1 MKGGMKFYRGSGKA
15 ARAYVEADHNRADDY
30 YLAEGTGIAELLVV
44 TGPQGTVVDRA
55 QLGGDEYE
63 AWVEGH
69 DVLAEGQPLKGR
81 VRQDEHALRFA
92 EVIVNGPKSWSLAAG
107 LHPEISAAYDRVQNA
122 ACEDIARFLSAN
134 VSTRVGRRGE
144 QRQIPAERVELA
156 RIGHFTSRAG
166 DPHRHIHLQVNARVF
181 AGGKWRGIDS
191 AAMLRMQRA
200 INGIGSLSVAS
211 NPEFRAALA
220 AHGYT
225 VNAVSGEIDQ
235 LAAVVPAMSKRS
247 AQVAD
252 NITRYEREWRQEN
265 PGLNPSAVTLRAFD
279 ARAWADAREAK
290 KNHPTHGADAELA
303 WMTELSRLGVS
314 VDAHRTAAP
323 VELVAETT
331 GRVDRTA
338 AAQRVL
344 RVLSAGARGRSTWN
358 DYDIRGV
365 AEEVLAAGNL
375 VADRAVLDE
384 LAEDVTARVK
394 AASLT
399 VVDGPVPAHVRHM
412 TSQEVLDLEADIR
425 GRLAVRAAVQGGPAP
440 LADVAEVIAEVD
452 PDAQLDRAQLDGV
465 RAIAGDAAVV
475 LVEGAAGTGKSTML
489 AGANTAIERVGRQ
502 MVLVAPSRNAAL
514 VAAEKVG
521 AAQAPAAAGLAFQHG
536 YRWDEAGVWSRL
548 NRGDICPLT
557 GDPYMGPAAWAQL
570 RPGDVVVVDE
580 AGMLDQET
588 ARALLTV
595 ADETNARVVF
605 MGDRRQLPAV
615 GRGGV
620 LGMVAQ
626 WAPAPVELGAV
637 HRFRAHDGGRDQAYA
652 DLSLRIRSGV
662 DPEAVFDELVA
673 RGHVRL
679 HRTDADALAVIAIET
694 ADRVIA
700 GDSQSVSLGTN
711 EAVEAVN
718 HIVRERLVDAGVVDN
733 TVTVHGSDGL
743 EIGVGDRVTTREND
757 NQRGIANRMTWT
769 VTNVANDGSL
779 SLVDARPD
787 GTRRDVTVDPDYAR
801 ENVHLAYVSTA
812 HGVQGQTSDHGRT
825 RLTDSTDA
833 AALYVGL
840 TRGSVSNQ
848 VHIVA
853 DNPPQAREQWIAA
866 AGRDRADYGLDHAS
880 TAASH
885 EAQDYAVQ
893 VDQPPSVASAE
904 RATEPAEGLGER
916 EPLADRLTRIKS
928 SRSARSGTARRA
940 RTQPAGLSEREQRRR
955 EERAEYGL
963 DGHGPGQQSRQRGPR
978 I

>member
-1 MKGGMKFYRGSGKA
+1 MKGGMKFYRGSAKA
-15 ARAYVEADHNRADDY
+15 ARAYVEADHHRADDY
-30 YLAEGTGIAELLVV
+30 YLTEGTGIAELLVV
-44 TGPQGTVVDRA
+44 AGPQGYVVDRA

-107 LHPEISAAYDRVQNA
+107 LHPEISTAYDKAQNA

-134 VSTRVGRRGE
+134 VSTRVGRRGQ
-144 QRQIPAERVELA
+144 QRQIPAARVELA

-200 INGIGSLSVAS
+200 INGIGSLSMAS

-225 VNAVSGEIDQ
+225 VNAASGEIDQ

-252 NITRYEREWRQEN
+252 NIARYEREWRQTN
-265 PGLNPSAVTLRAFD
+265 PGLQPSAAELRGFD

-290 KNHPTHGADAELA
+290 KNHPTRGVDAELA
-303 WMTELSRLGVS
+303 WMTELSRLGVD
-314 VDAHRTAAP
+314 VDAHRSAEP
-323 VELVAETT
+323 VELVATLP
-331 GRVDRTA
+331 GQVDRDG
-338 AAQRVL
+338 AAQRVV

-365 AEEVLAAGNL
+365 VEEVLAAGNV

-384 LAEDVTARVK
+384 IAEDVTARAK
-394 AASLT
+394 AASLR
-399 VVDGPVPAHVRHM
+399 VVAAPAPAHVRHM
-412 TSQEVLDLEADIR
+412 TSQEVVDLEAEIR
-425 GRLAVRAAVQGGPAP
+425 GRLAVRSAVQGGPA
-440 LADVAEVIAEVD
+440 AMGDVAEVVAAVD
-452 PDAQLDRAQLDGV
+452 PDARLDAAQLDGV

-475 LVEGAAGTGKSTML
+475 LVEGAAGSGKSTML
-489 AGANTAIERVGRQ
+489 AAANQAIEQAGHHM
-502 MVLVAPSRNAAL
+502 MVVAPSRNAAL
-514 VAAEKVG
+514 IVAEKVG
-521 AAQAPAAAGLAFQHG
+521 AAQAPAVAGLVFQHG
-536 YRWDEAGVWSRL
+536 YRWDSDGVWTRL
-548 NRGDICPLT
+548 RRGDICPLT
-557 GDPYMGPAAWAQL
+557 DAPYTGAAAWATM
-570 RPGDVVVVDE
+570 RPGDVLVVDE

-595 ADETNARVVF
+595 ADEADARVVF

-620 LGMVAQ
+620 LGMVAD
-626 WAPAPVELGAV
+626 WAPNPVELNAI
-637 HRFRAHDGGRDQAYA
+637 HRFRTDDGGRDHGYA

-662 DPEAVFDELVA
+662 DPDAVFDELIA

-679 HRTDADALAVIAIET
+679 HASDADALAVIAIET
-694 ADRVIA
+694 ADRFIA

-711 EAVEAVN
+711 DAVEAVN
-718 HIVRERLVDAGVVDN
+718 QIVREQLVDAGVVDN
-733 TVTVHGSDGL
+733 SRTVHGSDGL
-743 EIGVGDRVTTREND
+743 EIGIGDRVTTRKND
-757 NQRGIANRMTWT
+757 NQLAIANRMTWT
-769 VTNVANDGSL
+769 VTDVADDGSL
-779 SLVDARPD
+779 TLAND
-787 GTRRDVTVDPDYAR
+787 TRGGVTVDAQYAR
-801 ENVHLAYVSTA
+801 KNVHLAYASTA
-812 HGVQGQTSDHGRT
+812 HGVQGQTSDHGRL

-833 AALYVGL
+833 AALYVGM
-840 TRGSVSNQ
+840 TRGASSNQ

-853 DNPPQAREQWIAA
+853 DNPAQAREQWVAA
-866 AGRDRADYGLDHAS
+866 STRDRADYGLNHAS
-880 TAASH
+880 RAAAS
-885 EAQDYAVQ
+885 EAQDYAVDEKQ
-893 VDQPPSVASAE
+893 TQDLAPGARAE
-904 RATEPAEGLGER
+904 EPTQGRGQR
-916 EPLADRLTRIKS
+916 ESFADRLTRI
-928 SRSARSGTARRA
+928 RNRGTRDNAPHRRPDRPARLTAQQHRLA
-940 RTQPAGLSEREQRRR
+940 
-955 EERAEYGL
+955 ERAEYDADL
-963 DGHGPGQQSRQRGPR
+963 TDDDPRHQHRHGGPR
-978 I
+978 Q